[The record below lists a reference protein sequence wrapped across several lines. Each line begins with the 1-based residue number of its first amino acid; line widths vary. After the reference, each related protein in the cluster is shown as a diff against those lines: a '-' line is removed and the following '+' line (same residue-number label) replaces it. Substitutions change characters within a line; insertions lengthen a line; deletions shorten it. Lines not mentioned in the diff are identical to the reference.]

1 MNRYC
6 HWLAAEPY
14 DNMEEMDGP
23 KWQEVLLADTED
35 LCYLSGIF
43 VLANMSW
50 SVLVMFSQQLWLVST
65 VLSLVTVIRD
75 KELLVKPC
83 R

>member
-6 HWLAAEPY
+6 HWLAAEPC
-14 DNMEEMDGP
+14 DRIEEMDGP
-23 KWQEVLLADTED
+23 EWQEVLLADTED

-50 SVLVMFSQQLWLVST
+50 SVLVMFSQQLLISKYSFISCYNNQGQET
-65 VLSLVTVIRD
+65 ASETL
-75 KELLVKPC
+75 
-83 R
+83 